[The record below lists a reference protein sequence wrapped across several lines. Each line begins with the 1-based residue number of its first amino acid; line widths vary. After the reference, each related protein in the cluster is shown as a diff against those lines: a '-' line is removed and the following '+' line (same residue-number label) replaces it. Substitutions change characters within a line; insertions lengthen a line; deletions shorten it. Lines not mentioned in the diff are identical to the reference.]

1 MVMYIYINV
10 ATHSILSTYKHL
22 YPTSTVYRCEVD
34 YRDIP
39 PILLRCKLCHASL
52 LLWAVTWTRRRSP
65 FPPLRTSNTARS
77 CRMLWWWSTPLPT
90 PPAAVPC
97 ACCTSQPP
105 PQSLMKG
112 CNGSRCDR
120 CAAGRTTEGMQR
132 YYFMYKIRQTFL
144 RCQRHNCS
152 YSLGMLQLC
161 WLLKQLTQVP

>member
-1 MVMYIYINV
+1 MYIYINV
-10 ATHSILSTYKHL
+10 LVLYLYTSIRAQQVPYI
-22 YPTSTVYRCEVD
+22 YRCEVD

-52 LLWAVTWTRRRSP
+52 LLWEVTWTRRSSP

-105 PQSLMKG
+105 PVRTTGCVQG
-112 CNGSRCDR
+112 CNI
-120 CAAGRTTEGMQR
+120 
-132 YYFMYKIRQTFL
+132 MYKIGQTWWD
-144 RCQRHNCS
+144 RDATEQEATSGWSSHCPVEEDKWAHKGNS
-152 YSLGMLQLC
+152 SLVVKTLIM
-161 WLLKQLTQVP
+161 WHHLT